1 MGKKRRMKS
10 NKTKFG
16 LKYKLHPALAL
27 KEEAEPTEEVTVE
40 PLPATAAE
48 EKKVLETTPPPAP
61 EKKTSLFSSNE
72 KKTTKFK

>member
-16 LKYKLHPALAL
+16 LKYKLHPALATE
-27 KEEAEPTEEVTVE
+27 EEAEPTEEVTVE
-40 PLPATAAE
+40 PLAADATE

-61 EKKTSLFSSNE
+61 EKKTSLFSSNK